1 MGSKHT
7 KSLAL
12 WACHVSTKA
21 PTSVLGSVCAP
32 GWVVLPQPLHS
43 VLDSPDLLL
52 DLPAECLILNTQGSQ
67 GSRQGFPAFS
77 SL

>member
-1 MGSKHT
+1 MRSKHT
-7 KSLAL
+7 KSLAH
-12 WACHVSTKA
+12 WACHVST
-21 PTSVLGSVCAP
+21 SVLGGICAP
-32 GWVVLPQPLHS
+32 GWVVLPQPLHG

-67 GSRQGFPAFS
+67 GSRWGFPAFA